1 MGGGKFLGLRVRVA
15 SSNSELPFSCG
26 EPTLNQNRLGQR
38 FLKIFFVLQNFLLCL
53 HPFISSPIL
62 SLLQEEVPR

>member
-15 SSNSELPFSCG
+15 SSKSELPFSCG

-38 FLKIFFVLQNFLLCL
+38 FLKIFFVLCL
-53 HPFISSPIL
+53 HPFISSPVL